1 MTARVCQFKAQ
12 EQSLQETDV
21 DIKRTAEKDGEKS
34 HKREK
39 TEQYYVDIKKNKYV
53 CETTWTLVHQLF
65 AQAQ

>member
-39 TEQYYVDIKKNKYV
+39 TEQYYV